1 MTDTLRG
8 QVESVRLFRDSW
20 GVMRLLTGSAS
31 ETTEVVGTML
41 GFDVGDTLEV
51 DGCFETHPRYGRRF
65 KASAFRVLIPTDASG
80 AIAWLIGRMPAIGRR
95 LATEL
100 VERYGI
106 PGVWDVL
113 EREPGRLVE
122 LRGITPERAA
132 KIGEAYQR
140 HVGERDRIV
149 ALKRYQLTDRQIA
162 KIQDALG
169 VDALDA
175 IRRDPYLLI
184 EKVDGFGWARADD
197 LARRLGLPAD
207 HPSRLRAAIMHV
219 LDEARAAGN
228 TRMVAGKLVA
238 VVSRITGQP
247 EALVRR
253 EANAV
258 LESGRIV
265 MRAARVYTAELDEAE
280 QAVADAVRRMVGARG
295 ERGREGGER
304 SEAA

>member
-1 MTDTLRG
+1 METIKG

-20 GVMRLLTGSAS
+20 GVMSLLTGSAN
-31 ETTEVVGTML
+31 ERTQVVGTLL
-41 GFDVGDTLEV
+41 GFDEGDTIEV
-51 DGCFETHPRYGRRF
+51 DGSWETHPKFGRRF
-65 KASAFRVLIPTDASG
+65 KASAVRVLIPTDASG

-122 LRGITPERAA
+122 LRGITPERAQR
-132 KIGEAYQR
+132 IGEAYQR

-149 ALKRYQLTDRQIA
+149 ALKRYGLTDRQIA
-162 KIQDALG
+162 RIQEALG
-169 VDALDA
+169 VDALEA

-184 EKVDGFGWARADD
+184 EKVDGFGWQRADD

-207 HPSRLRAAIMHV
+207 HPSRLRAAIAHV
-219 LDEARAAGN
+219 LDEGRAKGH
-228 TRMVAGKLVA
+228 TRMVAGKLIAVA
-238 VVSRITGQP
+238 ARITGQP
-247 EALVRR
+247 EGKVRR
-253 EANAV
+253 EANA
-258 LESGRIV
+258 LLDSGRIV
-265 MRAARVYTAELDEAE
+265 LRRGRAYTAELDEAE
-280 QAVADAVRRMVGARG
+280 QALADAVRRMVGS
-295 ERGREGGER
+295 EGGER